1 MESNCKGY
9 FVQRVRSSL
18 LLRGICK
25 ITTNKE
31 DDEQT
36 RVVVYM
42 GEYMSSNH
50 QPSEN
55 GIFERA
61 RFNLIEIENDLRWKG
76 IYETTS
82 S

>member
-61 RFNLIEIENDLRWKG
+61 RFNLIEIEIDLRWKG
-76 IYETTS
+76 IYETAS

>member
-61 RFNLIEIENDLRWKG
+61 RFNLIEIEIDLRWKG

>member
-1 MESNCKGY
+1 MESNCQGY

-61 RFNLIEIENDLRWKG
+61 RFNLIEIEIDLRWKG